1 MSLIAKEGATRRLAV
16 LVLGFAITLAL
27 GVASSGALA
36 GAKYRTTSSITY
48 GSMKKPLP
56 ATRALLKSVAA
67 KSAAS
72 VSARVSRAGTGRT
85 LKRSAANT
93 TTYTDST
100 GEDPTG
106 PDITT
111 ITVSNDDAGLITFTI
126 SIPNR
131 SSPMTSDAEYEAFID
146 SDNNAA
152 TGDKDGDDYLLDVYT
167 DPSQGP
173 IIVLWRWNGSS
184 YSRVQSS
191 AGGSYGTGVITMRI
205 SAADLGG
212 TTTFKF
218 IVLAL
223 AGVVVNASGFDYSNA
238 HGDIAPNSG
247 SYSYSFGAG
256 TTTTTPTTP
265 PIDGG
270 GPPPLPRLPLSM
282 ARLQGTFSVIIRV
295 TQNQHFGQTVGATS
309 SKKWGFVPRCS
320 EGPCSV
326 TATIPGAGRK
336 VLKGSGVIYTT
347 TYRKTFHCSG
357 GYASAG
363 TVTVRLKIRSGV
375 WIDDVWRATSW
386 TGSMHSY
393 TRGVAACGGAGSA
406 TSSIRGSLRG

>member
-1 MSLIAKEGATRRLAV
+1 
-16 LVLGFAITLAL
+16 
-27 GVASSGALA
+27 
-36 GAKYRTTSSITY
+36 
-48 GSMKKPLP
+48 MKKPLP

-72 VSARVSRAGTGRT
+72 VSAKVSRAGTGRT

-111 ITVSNDDAGLITFTI
+111 ITVSNDDAGLITFRI

-131 SSPMTSDAEYEAFID
+131 SSPMTSDAEYQVFID

-152 TGDKDGDDYLLDVYT
+152 TGDKDGDDYLLDAYT
-167 DPSQGP
+167 NPSRGHVIGLWKWSGSYFSP
-173 IIVLWRWNGSS
+173 I
-184 YSRVQSS
+184 QSS
-191 AGGSYGTGVITMRI
+191 AGGSYGTGVITMKI

-223 AGVVVNASGFDYSNA
+223 AGVVIDASGDGDYSNA
-238 HGDIAPNSG
+238 HGDFAPDSG
-247 SYSYSFGAG
+247 SYSYSFVAG

-265 PIDGG
+265 TTDGG
-270 GPPPLPRLPLSM
+270 GPLPRLPLSM

-295 TQNQHFGQTVGATS
+295 TQNQNFGQKVGATS

-326 TATIPGAGRK
+326 TVTIPGAGRK
-336 VLKGSGVIYTT
+336 VLKGSGGIYTT

-406 TSSIRGSLRG
+406 TSSIWGSLRG